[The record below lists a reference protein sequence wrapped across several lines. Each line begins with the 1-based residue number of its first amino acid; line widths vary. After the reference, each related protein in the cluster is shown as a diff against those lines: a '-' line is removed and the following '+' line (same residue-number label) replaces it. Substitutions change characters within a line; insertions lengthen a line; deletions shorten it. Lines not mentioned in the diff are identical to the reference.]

1 MVRARLKRHLLALG
15 VVIAAVAPL
24 RSLSAHPIHMSYTE
38 MRYTDASKVLD
49 ISIRVYANDFSAAAA
64 RRARV
69 GLGAD
74 SLIDGRNALD
84 YIRQHFQVVDASG
97 RALVPTSCGVV
108 RSQDMLKFCFR
119 LTMPRGMT
127 GTRIRNT
134 VLTELFGDQV
144 NVVQSVA
151 AKGRTSRMFVRGD
164 GWKSL

>member
-1 MVRARLKRHLLALG
+1 MVARLLVSFA
-15 VVIAAVAPL
+15 IAIGIMLRAPE
-24 RSLSAHPIHMSYTE
+24 LSAHPIHMSYTE
-38 MRYTDASKVLD
+38 MRYTSSKSLE

-69 GLGAD
+69 ALQAD

-84 YIRQHFQVVDASG
+84 YLRQHFQMVDASG
-97 RALVPTSCGVV
+97 RSLIATPCGIS

-119 LTMPRGMT
+119 ISLPAGIQGLRV
-127 GTRIRNT
+127 RNT

-144 NVVQSVA
+144 NVVQSSS

-164 GWKSL
+164 GWKVL